1 MSNYISSQ
9 LHKSIILTGPSA
21 SGKTTLHCCLTLHFS
36 LIPIPVHTTRQ
47 LRSGEVLGV
56 DIMNLSEID
65 YIENFKNG
73 LYLEESPESAF
84 FGGAYY
90 GTPAKWISETKLGN
104 FNCFVC
110 PTVKVA
116 RQVKEKL
123 SDSVFWIHLTASENV
138 RYKRISKRNPEMEKE
153 NFSMRLSRGNQRVD
167 ITGHDYC
174 IDTSYL
180 GAYPIFERA
189 IKNIC
194 SESKEESDHQYLCVA
209 L

>member
-1 MSNYISSQ
+1 MDQKLN
-9 LHKSIILTGPSA
+9 KSIILTGPSA
-21 SGKTTLHCCLTLHFS
+21 SGKTTLHCCLTLYFR

-47 LRSGEVLGV
+47 LRSGEVSGV
-56 DIMNLSEID
+56 DIINLSEID

-123 SDSVFWIHLTASENV
+123 SDSVFWIHLTASEYV
-138 RYKRISKRNPEMEKE
+138 RHKRISKRNPEMEKE
-153 NFSMRLSRGNQRVD
+153 KISMRLSRGNQRVD
-167 ITGHDYC
+167 IVGHDYC

-180 GAYPIFERA
+180 GAYPIFARA
-189 IKNIC
+189 IKNIFF
-194 SESKEESDHQYLCVA
+194 ESKEESDHQYLCVA